1 MGAGTL
7 GGTTT
12 ATTDASGSASFTN
25 LSITGPN
32 GVVTLRF
39 TSGALIAAT
48 SNAINITGNSP
59 PPSQTYT
66 TGFFLTEFP
75 ISEAGRWINGRT
87 NGLDWSDVW
96 STGGKAI
103 GRQNGPSYTDATAI
117 LTGTWGPD
125 QRVSATVFATN
136 QKDECFQEV
145 ELRLRSQVSAHVNV
159 GYEITYKSSQSAG
172 AYVGI
177 VRWNGAV
184 GNFTRL
190 SSNNGAQF
198 GVKNGDVVSATIV
211 GNVITGYKNGVQVVQ
226 ATDNQITTGNPGI
239 GFNLEIGSAGCS
251 GTNGDYGFTTFTAND
266 TPRP

>member
-1 MGAGTL
+1 MRYLRLAFCGALAVACSDESKGID
-7 GGTTT
+7 GTTIVDST
-12 ATTDASGSASFTN
+12 PA
-25 LSITGPN
+25 
-32 GVVTLRF
+32 
-39 TSGALIAAT
+39 GAHR
-48 SNAINITGNSP
+48 
-59 PPSQTYT
+59 YT
-66 TGFFLTEFP
+66 TTFSRAENP
-75 ISEAGRWINGRT
+75 ISEGGRWMNGGSG
-87 NGLDWSDVW
+87 GLDWTNV
-96 STGGKAI
+96 STTPGRAI
-103 GRQNGPSYTDATAI
+103 GHQSGASYTDATAI

-125 QRVSATVFATN
+125 QSASATVFATN

-239 GFNLEIGSAGCS
+239 GFNLEIGSAGCA